1 MGGVVSVTDL
11 TSQAGWMAG
20 LAIVALVFAGWRK
33 NARAA
38 PRTPRATTLRRRWEP
53 IGVGETTV
61 PLYKRPGL
69 LRRLWALVASSGLAI
84 VIGAIVAILV
94 AFGTAALVTTLTE
107 LLKQ

>member
-1 MGGVVSVTDL
+1 
-11 TSQAGWMAG
+11 
-20 LAIVALVFAGWRK
+20 
-33 NARAA
+33 
-38 PRTPRATTLRRRWEP
+38 
-53 IGVGETTV
+53 VGETTV